1 MTIVD
6 QFRMLAARNAKKYY
20 KRKTGDA
27 AGSEPADGDK
37 PPKKPRVTASSKA
50 KAKAKAKAGTK

>member
-1 MTIVD
+1 
-6 QFRMLAARNAKKYY
+6 MLAARNAKKYY